1 MVDPR
6 TVRRWAHRA
15 GFLII
20 VGVSIFLYILP
31 LSSGTGHWPGPDII
45 LAVSFAWVLR
55 RPDFLPVWLAAPV
68 FLMSDVIFMR
78 PPGLWAAISIVGLEF
93 LRRREP
99 TSRDMPFLVE
109 WAMVG
114 GVLVAMAV
122 LFRAT
127 LAIFMIDLTSLG
139 LVLLEQLSTLAAYPL
154 VVLLSSKVLS
164 VTKLTPTEADELM
177 RQS

>member
-6 TVRRWAHRA
+6 TIRKWGHRA
-15 GFLII
+15 AFLA
-20 VGVSIFLYILP
+20 IFGATVFVYLLP
-31 LSSGTGHWPGPDII
+31 LSSGTGHWPGPDVA
-45 LAVSFAWVLR
+45 LAVAFAWVLR
-55 RPDFLPVWLAAPV
+55 RPDFLPLFVAAPV
-68 FLMSDVIFMR
+68 FFLSDVIFLR
-78 PPGLWAAISIVGLEF
+78 PPGLWAAISIIGLEF

-122 LFRAT
+122 LYRAT
-127 LAIFMIDLTSLG
+127 LAVFMVDQTSLG
-139 LVLLEQLSTLAAYPL
+139 LVLLEQVSTLAAYPL
-154 VVLLSSKVLS
+154 VVLISSKALS

>member
-1 MVDPR
+1 MARPR
-6 TVRRWAHRA
+6 YHSGRVFRMGAQASRLLARLAGRPRVFDVRC
-15 GFLII
+15 
-20 VGVSIFLYILP
+20 
-31 LSSGTGHWPGPDII
+31 
-45 LAVSFAWVLR
+45 
-55 RPDFLPVWLAAPV
+55 DFHA
-68 FLMSDVIFMR
+68 